1 MRFLIFIVH
10 VLFVCPCMAMSI
22 LDVIHWNPR
31 VVTNVLTN
39 KDFLSEQ
46 EIDCLQ
52 RLNSQTLVSTAKEVN
67 VECVDALL
75 SCGINNLDTVY
86 SKCAKLSVAL
96 FQEQKRYYQEC
107 ETNEEQAKL
116 EFGVCAVIEGG
127 KCEGGKTV
135 IKHQSTLPATAYD
148 KLKIL
153 EIQEHFVC
161 KSGRWEKS
169 QEDVRIEKYPDLFDL
184 KAYFRN
190 GERCITRPM
199 ADKGTQDKNGDWEI
213 GYANEQNRFVD
224 CDTEQQKCMYIVEFD
239 RPDTKETD
247 TMIFCCK
254 LHGDFSVSEYDRFH
268 HKMTVDELKKHN
280 VNFYDFCNNTSYD
293 ED

>member
-10 VLFVCPCMAMSI
+10 VLFVCPCMAISI